1 MATGPDDRES
11 VPVHLRHL
19 LDGPHTAV
27 LVTVAADGSPSSP
40 PVWFLADA
48 ADGGAVDG
56 QVLWVSTRTGAAK
69 HRNVERD
76 PRVSISVVDPAN
88 PMSYVEIR
96 GRASAEPDP
105 DYSVRDS
112 VVRKHGYVDGSS
124 FDPPEVRRTAIRI
137 VADRVL
143 GR

>member
-1 MATGPDDRES
+1 MATGADDRES
-11 VPVHLRHL
+11 VPGHLRHL
-19 LDGPHTAV
+19 LDGPNTAV
-27 LVTVAADGSPSSP
+27 LVTIAPDGSPSST
-40 PVWFLADA
+40 PVWFLADV
-48 ADGGAVDG
+48 ADGD
-56 QVLWVSTRTGAAK
+56 VLWVSTRTGAAK

-76 PRVSISVVDPAN
+76 PRVSLSVVDPAN

-105 DYSVRDS
+105 DFSVRDS

-124 FDPPEVRRTAIRI
+124 FDPPDVRRTAIRI